1 MTTFACKLKMSYNIF
16 LLAFVLGIGGT
27 FQYGLQV
34 SIINSPAEY
43 IKSFIRETWLKRY
56 GSPPSE
62 EMITLMW
69 SFVVSIYSIGGLLG
83 SLSAGYL
90 SVRFGRKKAMLFTNI
105 PALLS
110 ATLVGL
116 SRLCGSFEMIVA
128 GRLFS
133 GVCGGLALNIH
144 LMYAGECAPRKLRG
158 LIAITASTAIAVGK
172 FVGFALGLR
181 EVLGVDALWPILMAA
196 NALPALIQL
205 LTLPFFP
212 DSPRYLLIDK
222 KDKEGCIKAVKQ
234 LWGDGDHTAEI
245 DDMMAEQ
252 EAIRG
257 EKAKSVCD
265 LFRDKAVRW
274 QLITLFLVSSC
285 MQLIGINVVYF
296 YAYNV
301 FIKAGIPP
309 AQIHYVSLGVG
320 ITEILTTVLCGFLIE
335 RAGRKTLLW
344 KSHAVMAL
352 ALGLLTVTLSL
363 QDSFFWVPYCSVA
376 LIFIFIMS
384 FGIGPAGVL
393 CSLPTEIFIQSYR
406 PAAYVFNGATNWIQ
420 LFILGLL
427 FPFIVE
433 GLGSFCFIIFLTYC
447 LSMAI
452 FAFLVMPETKGKTML
467 QVMEEFNC
475 LNYRGKKR
483 QTALQQRNCSVMIV
497 TRL

>member
-1 MTTFACKLKMSYNIF
+1 MSCNLF

-27 FQYGLQV
+27 FQYGLQI

-43 IKSFIRETWLKRY
+43 IKSFIHETWLKRY
-56 GSPPSE
+56 GSSPSE
-62 EMITLMW
+62 EIVTLMW
-69 SFVVSIYSIGGLLG
+69 SFVVSIHSIGGLLG
-83 SLSAGYL
+83 SMFAGYL
-90 SVRFGRKKAMLFTNI
+90 LVRFGRKKAMLLTNI

-110 ATLVGL
+110 AALMGL
-116 SRLCGSFEMIVA
+116 SRLSGSFEMIII
-128 GRLFS
+128 GRMFS
-133 GVCGGLALNIH
+133 GVCGGLALSIH
-144 LMYAGECAPRKLRG
+144 IMYAGECAPQKLRG
-158 LIAITASTAIAVGK
+158 VIAITASTAIAVGK

-181 EVLGVDALWPILMAA
+181 EVLGVDAFWPILMAA

-234 LWGDGDHTAEI
+234 LWGDGDHAAEM

-252 EAIRG
+252 KAING
-257 EKAKSVCD
+257 EKPKSVCD

-285 MQLIGINVVYF
+285 MQLIGVNVVYF

-301 FIKAGIPP
+301 FVKAGIPP
-309 AQIHYVSLGVG
+309 AQTRYVSLGVG

-335 RAGRKTLLW
+335 RAGRKMLLW
-344 KSHAVMAL
+344 KSYTVMSL
-352 ALGLLTVTLSL
+352 ALGLLTITLSL
-363 QDSFFWVPYCSVA
+363 QDSVSWVPYCSVA

-384 FGIGPAGVL
+384 FGIGPAGVI
-393 CSLPTEIFIQSYR
+393 CPLPTEIFIQSYR
-406 PAAYVFNGATNWIQ
+406 PAAYVLSGVTNWIQ
-420 LFILGLL
+420 LFFLGLV

-433 GLGSFCFIIFLTYC
+433 GLGSFCFMIFFAYC

-452 FAFLVMPETKGKTML
+452 FVFLVMPETKGKTML
-467 QVMEEFNC
+467 QIMEEFNR

-483 QTALQQRNCSVMIV
+483 PTVLWQNDSSVMIA
-497 TRL
+497 TKL